1 MFVRKANKEHR
12 LHLRLQSYAASAS
25 DHPSVAAVPSVLQS
39 ASVSGE
45 VLWTRRTHN
54 SRHAVVRGKHRRG
67 LHDFGLYLNKGWTP
81 DATNIYLVLTSHI
94 IRDKTF

>member
-1 MFVRKANKEHR
+1 MFVRKANKENR

-67 LHDFGLYLNKGWTP
+67 CMTLDYGQITIGPQMQPT
-81 DATNIYLVLTSHI
+81 TS
-94 IRDKTF
+94 T